1 MMSSRSRF
9 ESQILCPRSTSS
21 WSSTRCRDGDG
32 DGDDAAEKQDL
43 ESGEGLTTGQSSEGS
58 QQKIL

>member
-1 MMSSRSRF
+1 MSSRSRF
-9 ESQILCPRSTSS
+9 ESQILCPRLTSS
-21 WSSTRCRDGDG
+21 WSSTRCRDG

-43 ESGEGLTTGQSSEGS
+43 ESGEGSTTGQSSEGS